1 MERRCKRLVCI
12 LLSFLVIAGVFTFSG
27 AKTEP
32 WSAYQKFIPNETP
45 VVKRHLRG
53 VWISTVANLDWPSV
67 ETRKIENPSERI
79 RKTKEELVE
88 IFDKAV
94 EMNLNAVFLQV
105 SPEGDAFYKSDIV
118 PWSRYLTGTF
128 G

>member
-1 MERRCKRLVCI
+1 
-12 LLSFLVIAGVFTFSG
+12 
-27 AKTEP
+27 
-32 WSAYQKFIPNETP
+32 
-45 VVKRHLRG
+45 

-105 SPEGDAFYKSDIV
+105 SPEGMHSTNQI
-118 PWSRYLTGTF
+118 
-128 G
+128 